1 MVTPINA
8 PALPAD
14 YLERVYAG
22 VLGKLIGVY
31 LGRPF
36 ENWTHQRILAELGH
50 IKYYVNDKLNLP
62 IVVPDDDV
70 AGTFAFV
77 RALEEHGV
85 SPDLS
90 SEAIGKTWLNQVVEG
105 KSIFWWGGRGI
116 STEHTAYLN
125 LKDGIAGPHSG
136 SIATNGT
143 TVAEQIGAQIFI
155 DAWAL
160 VAPGKPALAAQ
171 LADAAGK
178 VSHDGESVYA
188 AKLWA
193 AMEAEAFVSNDID
206 HLLDTGLSFIPSDST
221 IARVIA
227 QVRAWVKE
235 DGDDGWLVTRQRI
248 EDTFGYD
255 KFGGMC
261 HVVPNHA
268 IMVLSILTAKNDFS
282 RSMEIINT
290 CGWDT
295 DCNAGNVACLMAIVV
310 GLEGLEKDADWRGPI
325 ADRAL
330 ISIADNG
337 YAVNNA
343 ARITL
348 DIANL
353 GRQLA
358 GKARLPVPK
367 NGAQYHF
374 SLPGSVQ
381 GFRLH
386 GQDQA
391 GKIYQG
397 QSEFGPALAIQAD
410 GRTELTTT
418 TAMPKEI
425 TTFRSGYQ
433 FTNSPLVYTGQTLRA
448 TLRADSTLA
457 QPAEVK
463 FRIYAYNDDDEIYPI
478 DSDASVTLTPGAG
491 EQVLEWKV
499 PAIEGSQPIV
509 EAGVVVTGTGK
520 VWLDSFGW
528 VGQPDFTL
536 VRPKSKEF
544 PPRAATMWDLA
555 WIASV
560 DVFRGYAGKTVFIAQ
575 NHGQGLLSYG
585 TREWTDYRVTVPDL
599 TLKLGSPAGVA
610 VRVQGLR
617 RFYAL
622 VLEEAEGKKVA
633 SLVKQYDEKRTVLAS
648 TPFEW
653 AVDTP
658 YEVVLEAKGSSIK
671 GSIGGVSLSV
681 SDDSFDGGALGF
693 VVTSGAV
700 AAGSVRVQPA

>member
-1 MVTPINA
+1 MVTTIAP

-14 YLERVYAG
+14 YVERVYAG

-50 IKYYVNDKLNLP
+50 IKYYVHEQLNLP
-62 IVVPDDDV
+62 LVVTDDDV

-85 SPDLS
+85 RPDLS
-90 SEAIGKTWLNQVVEG
+90 SEDIGKTWLNQVVEG

-116 STEHTAYLN
+116 STEHTAFLN
-125 LKDGIAGPHSG
+125 LKDGIPGPDSG

-193 AMEAEAFVSNDID
+193 AMEAEAFLSSDID
-206 HLLDTGLSFIPSDST
+206 HLLDVGLSFIPADST

-235 DGDDGWLVTRQRI
+235 DGDDNWLVTRQRI
-248 EDTFGYD
+248 EDNFGYD
-255 KFGGMC
+255 KFGGTC

-268 IMVLSILTAKNDFS
+268 IMVLSILTARNDFS

-295 DCNAGNVACLMAIVV
+295 DCNAGNVACLMAIIV
-310 GLEGLEKDADWRGPI
+310 GLDGLSKDVDWRGPI

-330 ISIADNG
+330 ISTADNG

-358 GKARLPVPK
+358 GKPRLPAPK
-367 NGAQYHF
+367 GGAQYHF
-374 SLPGSVQ
+374 TLPGSMQ
-381 GFRLH
+381 GFRLY
-386 GQDQA
+386 GEGNS
-391 GKIYQG
+391 GKIYQAVDG
-397 QSEFGPALAIQAD
+397 EYGPALAIEAD
-410 GRTELTTT
+410 GRVELTTT
-418 TAMPKEI
+418 TGMPKEL
-425 TTFRSGYQ
+425 TTFKSGYQ

-448 TLRADSTLA
+448 MLRAEAPVDA
-457 QPAEVK
+457 K
-463 FRIYAYNDDDEIYPI
+463 FRIYAYDADDEAYPI
-478 DSDASVTLTPGAG
+478 DSDISLTLDGST
-491 EQVLEWKV
+491 QVLEWKI

-509 EAGVVVTGTGK
+509 EAGLVVTGKGK

-528 VGQPDFTL
+528 VGQPDLTL
-536 VRPKSKEF
+536 IRPKVKEF
-544 PPRAATMWDLA
+544 PPRTATMWDNA
-555 WIASV
+555 WIAAV
-560 DVFRGYAGKTVFIAQ
+560 DVFRAYAEKTVFIAQ
-575 NHGQGLLSYG
+575 NNGHGLLSYG

-610 VRVQGLR
+610 IRVQGLR
-617 RFYAL
+617 RFYAF
-622 VLEEAEGKKVA
+622 VFEEAQGEKVV

-648 TPFEW
+648 TPFDW

-658 YEVVLEAKGSSIK
+658 YEVVLEARGAELKGSV
-671 GSIGGVSLSV
+671 GGAVLSA
-681 SDDSFDGGALGF
+681 SDDAFDGGALGF
-693 VVTSGAV
+693 VVTTGAL